1 MAHLANI
8 HKLPTPTDAVEDLP
22 VGALILSLQA
32 VEHALNEYRTGSQVI
47 NKTSKGHFSSD
58 NYGDKVV
65 QEADQNG
72 RPKLVNKPWASRYI
86 ATIKKFDAAQWK
98 SILESSQEYLD
109 AIPPRRGR
117 KSRSSSHASS
127 SYSMAVDDEE
137 ILFESDVGE
146 GANEAGD
153 KGDNTVHSSGGDS
166 DSSERSDSESNSSQ
180 EHDVEGDFRI
190 ISGRVS
196 KESDP

>member
-8 HKLPTPTDAVEDLP
+8 HKLPTPTDAVKDLP

-117 KSRSSSHASS
+117 KSRSLSHASS

-146 GANEAGD
+146 GANGVED
-153 KGDNTVHSSGGDS
+153 KGDNTGHFSSGDS
-166 DSSERSDSESNSSQ
+166 SSERSDSESNYSR
-180 EHDVEGDFRI
+180 EHDVEGDFCI
-190 ISGRVS
+190 IAGRVS